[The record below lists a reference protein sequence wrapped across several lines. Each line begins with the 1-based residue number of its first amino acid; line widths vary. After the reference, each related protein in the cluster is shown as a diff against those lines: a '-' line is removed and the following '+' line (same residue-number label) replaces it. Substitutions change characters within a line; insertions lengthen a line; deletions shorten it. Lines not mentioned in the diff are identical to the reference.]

1 MNKPD
6 ASTHNPSPHYL
17 RGVLDQ
23 AGISQRE
30 AATMLG
36 LSDRVIR
43 YYLSDTTS
51 PSHRPAPYV
60 VQFAIECLAD
70 QPLSGK

>member
-1 MNKPD
+1 MKPD
-6 ASTHNPSPHYL
+6 ASNHNPSPHYL
-17 RGVLDQ
+17 RGVLEQ

-43 YYLSDTTS
+43 YYLSDTSS

-70 QPLSGK
+70 HPLLGK